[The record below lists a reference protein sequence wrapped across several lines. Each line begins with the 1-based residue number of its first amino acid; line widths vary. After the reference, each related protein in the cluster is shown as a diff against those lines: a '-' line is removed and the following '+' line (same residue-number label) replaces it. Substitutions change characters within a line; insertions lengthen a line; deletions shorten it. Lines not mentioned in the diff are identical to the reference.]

1 MLSIHSV
8 FHVGVCVASGIRVE
22 VAKASTCT
30 TTIGA
35 RVFVTMPV
43 VMHDRVLAHKITVTS
58 MLVFGVLKVL
68 QSLSS
73 SLLVS
78 LVLVVAA
85 AAAVDVDVVVAAV
98 AVLVIVLV
106 LVIVIVILLLRG
118 VGGGG
123 IVVVVAAAAVV
134 VVGTD
139 RNSSP

>member
-1 MLSIHSV
+1 M

-85 AAAVDVDVVVAAV
+85 AAVDVDVVVAAV